1 MNFWK
6 WAISAAMLFL
16 FLFGLIYFWPR
27 EEIVVEEKEE
37 LRETLDIVKLPTKQ
51 FGLVIDSL
59 EVIHHQIQNGETF
72 SGILDQYGVD
82 RSTQFAIAEKAEGKL
97 DTRYIRAGK
106 YFHIYRDPSDTL
118 QPVRHLVYQKD
129 EIRYVLIELGD
140 SLVVSNKSKP
150 VTIKRREISATINSS
165 MYDDLL
171 AVGGNIE
178 LALKV
183 SDLYAWSIDFFRL
196 QKGDRLAV
204 VYEELFVD
212 DTVEVGIGNVL
223 FSRFQHA
230 GRDFDA
236 YRFEA
241 DGAFV
246 DYYDENGKS
255 LRKAFLKAPLDF
267 FRISSRYNP
276 RRFHP
281 VLKRVKPHLGTD
293 YAAPT
298 GTPIR
303 STADGVISK
312 AGYTSGNGNY
322 VKVRHNSTYSTQYL
336 HMSKIKSGISPGIAV
351 KQGDVIGYVGST
363 GLATG
368 PHVCYRFWKN
378 GKQVDP
384 LKQELPEAKAISPE
398 HYPVFEA
405 QRDTLLPLLDEML
418 RLELLKEMDENP
430 ELS

>member
-1 MNFWK
+1 MKFWR
-6 WAISAAMLFL
+6 WAVSAAMLFL
-16 FLFGLIYFWPR
+16 FLFGLVYFWPR
-27 EEIVVEEKEE
+27 EELVIPEEAEVRVEDEIV
-37 LRETLDIVKLPTKQ
+37 RLPTKQ
-51 FGLVIDSL
+51 FGLIIDSL

-97 DTRYIRAGK
+97 DPRFIRAGK
-106 YFHIYRDPSDTL
+106 FFHIYRDPSDTV
-118 QPVRHLVYQKD
+118 QPVRHMVYQKD
-129 EIRYVLIELGD
+129 DIRYVLIELGD
-140 SLVVSNKSKP
+140 SLIVSSKTKP
-150 VTIKRREISATINSS
+150 VTIKEREISTTINSS

-171 AVGGNIE
+171 AAKGNIE

-204 VYEELFVD
+204 VFEEMYVD
-212 DTVEVGIGNVL
+212 DTVNVGIGNIL

-241 DGAFV
+241 EGEFV
-246 DYYDENGKS
+246 DYYDESGKS

-336 HMSKIKSGISPGIAV
+336 HMSKIKSGISPGVAV

-384 LKQELPEAKAISPE
+384 LRQKLPEAKAISPE
-398 HYPVFEA
+398 HYPVFEL
-405 QRDTLLPLLDEML
+405 QRDSLLPRLDYLLHQ
-418 RLELLKEMDENP
+418 ELLKETKGEP
-430 ELS
+430 GLS